1 MWKKQISTIQ
11 MCFASIGGILGSGW
25 LLGPFYAARVAGPA
39 SIFSWLFGGCLMLFV
54 ALCFAELASF
64 KPLPG
69 GTARYAHL
77 THGTLCSFI
86 IAWIAYL
93 AAVVVPSIETMAAV
107 QYASNY
113 VPGLIFHHGESV
125 QLTYVGM
132 LLCAGTMLLLCI
144 INRYSVRVFAKS
156 SVWIVC
162 WKIVLPLISSVVLL
176 THSFHPSNFLLSHE
190 DYRHTLQDMLRALP
204 ASGIIFSFI
213 GYSPAIQLAAEA
225 KNPQQAL
232 PRAIIGAIVLAILIY
247 CLVEFA
253 FISALPSALL
263 HHGWRHLHFSNDA
276 GPFAGLMA
284 LVGVGWFAKVIYI
297 DASFNP
303 LGTSFIYTASTA
315 RLGHAI
321 SSNGYFPV
329 FLQKL
334 NKYGSPEQSI
344 WLNYVVGLIF
354 FLPFPGWQQM
364 VGFIIV
370 CFILSYVIGP
380 IAVMVLRQN
389 EGDSPRPFRLPCL
402 SLISFIAF
410 VVCGCL
416 VFWTGWHVVMRMM
429 IVIAI
434 GLLYL
439 FVYRLVAHVS
449 ESLEA
454 GRAMWLLIYLAGLA
468 VISYAGT
475 IGGGRGVLLPGWDV
489 LVITLFSACIWRC
502 ALLSAFSDMRF

>member
-1 MWKKQISTIQ
+1 MWKKQISTTQ

-39 SIFSWLFGGCLMLFV
+39 SICAWLFGGFLMLFI

-64 KPLPG
+64 KPLAG
-69 GTARYAHL
+69 GTARYAHM

-113 VPGLIFHHGESV
+113 VPNLMTHHHTTI
-125 QLTYVGM
+125 QLTHWGL
-132 LLCAGTMLLLCI
+132 LLCACIMLLLCF
-144 INRYSVRVFAKS
+144 INRLSVRVFAKS
-156 SVWIVC
+156 SVWIVT
-162 WKIVLPLISSVVLL
+162 WKIVLPILASLILL
-176 THSFHPSNFLLSHE
+176 THSFHPSNLLVSHE
-190 DYRHTLQDMLRALP
+190 DFTYTLQDVLRALP
-204 ASGIIFSFI
+204 ASGIVFSFI

-225 KNPQQAL
+225 KDPQKAL
-232 PRAIIGAIVLAILIY
+232 PRAIIGAIVLATIIY
-247 CLVEFA
+247 CFVEFA
-253 FISALPSALL
+253 FISALPPLL
-263 HHGWRHLHFSNDA
+263 LKHGWHHLHFSHDA

-284 LVGVGWFAKVIYI
+284 LVGVGWFVKVIYI
-297 DASFNP
+297 DASLNP
-303 LGTSFIYTASTA
+303 LGTAFIYTASTA

-321 SSNGYFPV
+321 STNGYFPS
-329 FLQKL
+329 FFQKL
-334 NKYGSPEQSI
+334 NSHGSPERSM
-344 WLNYVVGLIF
+344 WLNYFIGLIF

-364 VGFIIV
+364 VGFIIT

-380 IAVMVLRQN
+380 IAVMVCRQR
-389 EGDSPRPFRLPCL
+389 EGDLPRPFRLPYL
-402 SLISFIAF
+402 TPMAFVAF

-429 IVIAI
+429 IVIGI

-439 FVYRLVAHVS
+439 LSYRLVQQAK

-454 GRAMWLLIYLAGLA
+454 GRAMWLLCYLTGLA
-468 VISYAGT
+468 LISYLGT
-475 IGGGRGVLLPGWDV
+475 IGGGRGILLPGWDI
-489 LVITLFSACIWRC
+489 LVIVLFSACIWRY
-502 ALLSAFSDMRF
+502 ALFSAFTIMKA